1 LPARPDYVASLP
13 STGYNVTVMSR
24 SRKYTPIGAIT
35 TATSEKRDKQLANRR
50 LRAALRSAV
59 ALGADVLPEMRDVS
73 DPWTFDK
80 DGKTWRGATFPEL
93 LRK

>member
-1 LPARPDYVASLP
+1 MVFRYKV
-13 STGYNVTVMSR
+13 STMSR
-24 SRKYTPIGAIT
+24 SRKHTPIGAIT

-80 DGKTWRGATFPEL
+80 DGKRWWGAAFPRS